1 MSTFTLREN
10 SSTPGQINVESSE
23 NQQFLYSIYNA
34 FENSKSLTQKDILK
48 KCVVSLLGNN
58 NFSNKDTLIVQCI
71 DLINIL
77 NNHLGIFVNDGHIKF
92 NSNKYFINEEHQDFI
107 NFKINNLKFLNVT
120 AHSIEYI
127 TKLNAMIDDI
137 AFGFSISSSDN
148 NEEISET
155 NDNNNMEEEN
165 NNLVETYYIYRS
177 LTTKIDW
184 YLILLDLSTCTCKS
198 FQYCMQ
204 DIKTCKHIADFKSSQ
219 NNLRSANI
227 VTKEG
232 KDYTNC
238 TCNDFKEIGYCD
250 HLDYLNNKYANIF

>member
-10 SSTPGQINVESSE
+10 SSTPGQVQEESAE

-148 NEEISET
+148 NEEIKSS
-155 NDNNNMEEEN
+155 NDPNSMQEESITST
-165 NNLVETYYIYRS
+165 ETYYIYQS
-177 LTTKIDW
+177 LSNMIDW
-184 YLILLDLSTCTCKS
+184 YLISHDLTTCDCKS
-198 FQYCMQ
+198 FQYCQ
-204 DIKTCKHIADFKSSQ
+204 QIIKSCKHLNDLKANSTNLTSYRMVVKEGKYFTECTCRDFKSC
-219 NNLRSANI
+219 
-227 VTKEG
+227 E
-232 KDYTNC
+232 
-238 TCNDFKEIGYCD
+238 YCD
-250 HLDYLNNKYANIF
+250 HLDYLNNKYK